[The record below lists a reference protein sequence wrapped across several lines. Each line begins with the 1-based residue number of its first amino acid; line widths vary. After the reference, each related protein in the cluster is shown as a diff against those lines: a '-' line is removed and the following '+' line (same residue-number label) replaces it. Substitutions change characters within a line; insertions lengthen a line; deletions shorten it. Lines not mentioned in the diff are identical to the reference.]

1 MPSNTGERIRTIV
14 SAVAAGGV
22 IGLWFLLTRL
32 TLVWL
37 PFVLLAVWAIF
48 LGVAQYRIIRL
59 HHGQFQTVPL
69 TIFIILA
76 ATALISVIET
86 PALIFG
92 IMALGGGMV
101 GHLFWLALSPQSQ
114 SSPEYKPI
122 RRIFTIYWV
131 FTAYGLSTATFAWH
145 LFFPTI
151 SFIVLACLIGLWCMI
166 ATGMIW
172 SLYFF
177 QFSKAHLYWLL
188 IFGFCMAEFAWIIH
202 QLPFGYLVSGFL
214 SSWLWYLLQ
223 LFGRF
228 HLTPQG
234 VLWGKQRWFLL
245 ANIVLY
251 LLVMG
256 FYIRWV

>member
-86 PALIFG
+86 PALILESWRLAAAWSATCFG
-92 IMALGGGMV
+92 
-101 GHLFWLALSPQSQ
+101 WRCRPNRSPRQS
-114 SSPEYKPI
+114 
-122 RRIFTIYWV
+122 
-131 FTAYGLSTATFAWH
+131 
-145 LFFPTI
+145 I
-151 SFIVLACLIGLWCMI
+151 S
-166 ATGMIW
+166 
-172 SLYFF
+172 
-177 QFSKAHLYWLL
+177 QF
-188 IFGFCMAEFAWIIH
+188 GEF
-202 QLPFGYLVSGFL
+202 LPFTGYSRPMAYQPRPLPGIFSR
-214 SSWLWYLLQ
+214 
-223 LFGRF
+223 RF
-228 HLTPQG
+228 HLSFSR
-234 VLWGKQRWFLL
+234 V
-245 ANIVLY
+245 
-251 LLVMG
+251 
-256 FYIRWV
+256 